1 VFAVHGVGMIAF
13 FDGAV
18 AAGAIAFFIG
28 HGTDSLCGGC
38 LRLVGQAVIT
48 SVGAAEGCDLLIRIF
63 YWGLGDIS
71 VAADMA
77 SDGFALIS
85 ESLIKRRNAGPAKIQ
100 KSEPDQ
106 KIAAFGSSY
115 GGLHRKIGRL
125 PASEVDKQPCRSCR
139 RLRSFDLAL
148 KR

>member
-1 VFAVHGVGMIAF
+1 VVVSAGFAAVVFAVHGVGMIAF
-13 FDGAV
+13 FDGAF

-38 LRLVGQAVIT
+38 LRLGGQAVIP

-85 ESLIKRRNAGPAKIQ
+85 ESLFQTPECRPGENSKTRARSKDRSLRQLLRGIASKDWQAASKRSR
-100 KSEPDQ
+100 
-106 KIAAFGSSY
+106 
-115 GGLHRKIGRL
+115 
-125 PASEVDKQPCRSCR
+125 
-139 RLRSFDLAL
+139 
-148 KR
+148 

>member
-1 VFAVHGVGMIAF
+1 VSAGFAAVVFAVHGVGMIAF

-38 LRLVGQAVIT
+38 LRLGGQAVIP

-71 VAADMA
+71 VLRLWLPTVSLLSA
-77 SDGFALIS
+77 SPF
-85 ESLIKRRNAGPAKIQ
+85 IKRRNAGPAKIQ

-106 KIAAFGSSY
+106 KIAAFGQLLR
-115 GGLHRKIGRL
+115 GI
-125 PASEVDKQPCRSCR
+125 ASKDWQAASKRSG
-139 RLRSFDLAL
+139 
-148 KR
+148 